1 MFSFPTRVFNC
12 YAAEWL
18 FYYYSSWSWQVNYAL
33 AFCPLFRPL
42 FLTGCGYINYALASV
57 HRMHALGNWCN
68 YVLDLCALGLL

>member
-12 YAAEWL
+12 YAILLLLLME
-18 FYYYSSWSWQVNYAL
+18 L
-33 AFCPLFRPL
+33 AGKLCMSVMPFVPPL

-57 HRMHALGNWCN
+57 HRMHAWGNCCN